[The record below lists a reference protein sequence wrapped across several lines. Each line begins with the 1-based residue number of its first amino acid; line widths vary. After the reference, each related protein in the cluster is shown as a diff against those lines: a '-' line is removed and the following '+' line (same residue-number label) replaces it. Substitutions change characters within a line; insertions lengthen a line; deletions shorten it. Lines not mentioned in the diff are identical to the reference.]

1 MMAIIIFIIL
11 FALFAF
17 LNGDSSGIEAIAK
30 IVGFLL
36 LFIIVGSIAVFM
48 MDNPIVLIGVVA
60 FIIIVVLIHN
70 SIRSNGSNKHQV
82 SKKNNIDYNKK
93 RNEMA
98 MPTSDFQRELQKNTN
113 SMEKAINNKWLKEQ
127 KEIIETVQWN
137 YKDIKNKIL
146 EKAKNGEYSLLDNCK
161 YINIMYESDY
171 LTRCIGLKSEM
182 LYEKQLFST
191 IGTTRRKFTAYL
203 SNKRGYDFYLSE
215 IKKIAQDDN
224 INIDVILLKDGIIEN
239 TNFPFSFITTPSSY
253 AMLRFNLDC
262 TIKY

>member
-1 MMAIIIFIIL
+1 MAIIIFVIL

-17 LNGDSSGIEAIAK
+17 ISGDPSGIEAIIK
-30 IVGFLL
+30 IVGFVF
-36 LFIIVGSIAVFM
+36 LFIVLGSIAVFM
-48 MDNPIVLIGVVA
+48 MDNPIVLVGIIA
-60 FIIIVVLIHN
+60 FVIIVVLIHN
-70 SIRSNGSNKHQV
+70 STKSNSSNIHQV

-93 RNEMA
+93 QNEMTI
-98 MPTSDFQRELQKNTN
+98 PTSDFQRELQQNTN
-113 SMEKAINNKWLKEQ
+113 SMEQAINNKWLKEQ
-127 KEIIETVQWN
+127 KEIIKTVQLN
-137 YKDIKNKIL
+137 YKAIKNKLL

-191 IGTTRRKFTAYL
+191 IETTRKKFTAYL

-215 IKKIAQDDN
+215 IKKLAQDDN